1 MMALGYRLRPRPPRR
16 PLSFGGLAFR
26 SIWNVAASPS
36 RSDHGVVTALSTGLP
51 VVDLRDDPAELR
63 PRLRSVAHE
72 VGFFQLTGHGVPE
85 ALVVR
90 LLDAA
95 RRLFALPQADK
106 DAVAMRNSP
115 HFRGY
120 TRLGGELT
128 SGAVDWREQLD
139 IGPERV
145 PLVDPAEP
153 YLRLQGPNQWPSGLP
168 ELPAV
173 IAEWDTALATVGRK
187 LLRHW
192 AASLESPEDVF
203 DAAFAETPATLIKVV
218 RYPAHADSS
227 QGVGAHRDAG
237 VLTLLL
243 AEPGTRGL
251 EVRGGDGAWI
261 EVDPLRGAFIV
272 NIGEQLELASGGY
285 LRATEHRVRLSSVER
300 ISVPYFF
307 NPRLDAQLPVLTLPD
322 ELAAHARGVTADP
335 SNERIFSVYGR
346 NAWKSRLR
354 AHPDVAAAHRYM

>member
-51 VVDLRDDPAELR
+51 VVDLRDDHGELR

-128 SGAVDWREQLD
+128 SGAVD
-139 IGPERV
+139 
-145 PLVDPAEP
+145 
-153 YLRLQGPNQWPSGLP
+153 
-168 ELPAV
+168 
-173 IAEWDTALATVGRK
+173 
-187 LLRHW
+187 
-192 AASLESPEDVF
+192 
-203 DAAFAETPATLIKVV
+203 
-218 RYPAHADSS
+218 
-227 QGVGAHRDAG
+227 
-237 VLTLLL
+237 
-243 AEPGTRGL
+243 
-251 EVRGGDGAWI
+251 
-261 EVDPLRGAFIV
+261 
-272 NIGEQLELASGGY
+272 
-285 LRATEHRVRLSSVER
+285 
-300 ISVPYFF
+300 
-307 NPRLDAQLPVLTLPD
+307 
-322 ELAAHARGVTADP
+322 
-335 SNERIFSVYGR
+335 
-346 NAWKSRLR
+346 
-354 AHPDVAAAHRYM
+354 